1 MSVVYIAAATGD
13 GSTVLIGL
21 IVVGILLL
29 VGSVILH
36 PYTACSGCKGA
47 PRQFGAVATKSFRMC
62 SVCNGSGREPRILAR
77 ILGIKR

>member
-1 MSVVYIAAATGD
+1 MSVLLV
-13 GSTVLIGL
+13 VGL
-21 IVVGILLL
+21 IFLGLL

-47 PRQFGAVATKSFRMC
+47 PRHFGAMASKSFRMC
-62 SVCNGSGREPRILAR
+62 SVCNGTGREPRILAR